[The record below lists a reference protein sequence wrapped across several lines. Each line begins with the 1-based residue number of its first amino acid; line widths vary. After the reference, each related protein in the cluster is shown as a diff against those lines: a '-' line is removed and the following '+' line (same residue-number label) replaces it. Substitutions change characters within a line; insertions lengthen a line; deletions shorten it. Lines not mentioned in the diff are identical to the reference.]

1 MPGMEPLS
9 PIQEVSAEGSRSPET
24 SKSGDPEQ
32 MDSDP
37 QAELSWY
44 APLRPMKPAVALPA
58 TDDLIDLSTE
68 TNPFSGFRPASPVS
82 HKPPMTTPS
91 RLPPAPLPRQSTP
104 VSVDALNFLAGAGF
118 LLEDPALAPVLRDSA
133 VVSALARSLQQALT
147 IQEKELS
154 IASPAH
160 ASREGR
166 REGSVVQFA
175 DEVGSQTTTAYGGA
189 QRAARQQA
197 ASTDPPSRTSAHRLP
212 EGIVGGLSFDRPLG
226 PDDRG
231 NSQSRPLGASS
242 QPRDPRT
249 SSISPGRPLFES
261 RSFPQRQTWGQDV
274 SGPRGPAP
282 PGVQF
287 HPELMHGPESVAGS
301 YGTSQV
307 SHGGGWQPRI
317 NPSVR
322 YAGGPSRDKYES
334 FIFDL
339 QRVFRSYPPHVP
351 EPSKIAFLGGQLD
364 GDAQIYFNS
373 KDWYLSSWQT
383 VCEAFQTRF
392 LPLATP
398 EITWQKFWQVM
409 QYDQKAKKERPIS
422 EVIQESKEERAA
434 LAPTPRADG
443 PKKRVWTASQVL
455 SNAFAVDAS
464 SSKSG
469 RAFRTGA
476 ADNRGGKLS
485 AKQLAQH
492 LRDGLCFGCS
502 QPGHVKTQCPRR
514 QQASSHHSEPV
525 NLMDEEN
532 SEEGVAEAHGVSLVG
547 KAGLGSSE
555 GRESRALPLKLMIP
569 IGGKLA
575 YTLVDDGC
583 THNLI
588 KPSFVKLHRLAYHQY
603 PEPLSLKQ
611 TTVGSKGSIN
621 HWAQLDTQSPSGEV
635 LSSKVFQLVALDKY
649 DAFVSMDWIKRN
661 LLVHRD
667 TFAVWANGEVQVGE
681 GTFDRQE
688 ASHIGERYARAL
700 VGEFLPVSQAC
711 ASQVLPP
718 GLARD
723 ESGLVIASDK
733 VPLQTRQQLTSL
745 LEEFVDVFQDGA
757 SEELPPL
764 RPGMN
769 HRIPLIDESLTPNT
783 RLYKMPDAF
792 LTQFYVLAEKHLK
805 SGTWVRGV
813 ATGASSIMARPKP
826 SDPSKARFVSDLRQR
841 NANTVKDQN
850 GPPDQ
855 EAIRNE
861 VCRTI
866 QRKDGIC
873 TAFDFPDG
881 YHQIRT
887 EPEDVHKTATR
898 TPIGIILWQVMQQ
911 GDTNAG
917 ATFQRDMVITFE
929 GGEQIGVMVYLDNI
943 YIHSRIEDHVEA
955 LRWVLVRLRKH
966 QWKVSF
972 AKAEIARDDLE
983 VLGFRIN
990 AEGIHVDERK
1000 AWDIIQHPEPKDVK
1014 QLQSFLGMV
1023 NYLADRMPEV
1033 ALLSAPLSE
1042 IAVSGARFLMTPARK
1057 EAFVRVK
1064 ELVSKTVALSPIS
1077 AGLAD
1082 SGEPSGKVWVVADA
1096 SVSGVGGWIGQGNSH
1111 DVMRPAGFFSKK
1123 YTAAQSNWATPDQEL
1138 LALIATLNAFRRQ
1151 LLGVPVTLV
1160 TDSQTASRLRDK
1172 AELRGKSWRWDDF
1185 LSEFY
1190 VRDII
1195 HVPRTRNK
1203 VSDYLSKLSGE
1214 YPEAFTSL
1222 SDEVCDPCRRDDED
1236 GQLSFHGEP
1245 IAPIESAA
1253 AETVDIKANPG
1264 WQDAYALDRVFC
1276 DVIAHP
1282 DQYSSLY
1289 RWVSDT
1295 GMLHVVR
1302 PGEPDLVAV
1311 PDQMRNDVIRQEHGG
1326 VGHQGVRYTLQA
1338 IRRNYWWG
1346 SMVKD
1351 VVNFCAECDA
1361 CQRSKTS
1368 SQSPPGFLRSLT
1380 VPRGA
1385 WKHVAIDFVGPFP
1398 AGKSRNDFLMVT
1410 IDRSSTQVRLSPCKT
1425 KLTGEGAAELYLRK
1439 IYVLHGWP
1447 SSVVSDRDQR
1457 FTGAFWQGL
1466 MRSTGVD
1473 LKMST
1478 AAHPETDGQAEA
1490 ANKTV
1495 VQILPCLLLERRL
1508 PQADWEQLVPHVELA
1523 MNSSINRSLGMTPFD
1538 FVYGETPSGFPT
1550 PTSSASSTSSDAA
1563 AFVERL
1569 SFLRD
1574 WAWDGVVAARTAQ
1587 TKQANK
1593 LRRDD
1598 PGYQVGD
1605 RVLLSTTNLRLR
1617 EEKKRPWASKLLP
1630 KWVGPFVVVRS
1641 ASPSYEL
1648 ELPAWLRVHP
1658 TFHTKLLKAW
1668 NGSDSDTIAP
1678 RHEAF
1683 ESDLVPTCVVD
1694 YRDVGVGIGSRR
1706 EFLVKW
1712 KRSGDGPSP
1721 ADTWEN
1727 ADHVVAHFPDL
1738 PADLTQA
1745 KRTRRSTRAHA
1756 S

>member
-1 MPGMEPLS
+1 
-9 PIQEVSAEGSRSPET
+9 
-24 SKSGDPEQ
+24 
-32 MDSDP
+32 
-37 QAELSWY
+37 
-44 APLRPMKPAVALPA
+44 
-58 TDDLIDLSTE
+58 
-68 TNPFSGFRPASPVS
+68 
-82 HKPPMTTPS
+82 
-91 RLPPAPLPRQSTP
+91 
-104 VSVDALNFLAGAGF
+104 
-118 LLEDPALAPVLRDSA
+118 
-133 VVSALARSLQQALT
+133 
-147 IQEKELS
+147 
-154 IASPAH
+154 
-160 ASREGR
+160 
-166 REGSVVQFA
+166 
-175 DEVGSQTTTAYGGA
+175 
-189 QRAARQQA
+189 
-197 ASTDPPSRTSAHRLP
+197 
-212 EGIVGGLSFDRPLG
+212 
-226 PDDRG
+226 
-231 NSQSRPLGASS
+231 
-242 QPRDPRT
+242 
-249 SSISPGRPLFES
+249 
-261 RSFPQRQTWGQDV
+261 
-274 SGPRGPAP
+274 
-282 PGVQF
+282 
-287 HPELMHGPESVAGS
+287 
-301 YGTSQV
+301 
-307 SHGGGWQPRI
+307 
-317 NPSVR
+317 
-322 YAGGPSRDKYES
+322 
-334 FIFDL
+334 
-339 QRVFRSYPPHVP
+339 
-351 EPSKIAFLGGQLD
+351 
-364 GDAQIYFNS
+364 
-373 KDWYLSSWQT
+373 
-383 VCEAFQTRF
+383 
-392 LPLATP
+392 
-398 EITWQKFWQVM
+398 
-409 QYDQKAKKERPIS
+409 
-422 EVIQESKEERAA
+422 
-434 LAPTPRADG
+434 
-443 PKKRVWTASQVL
+443 
-455 SNAFAVDAS
+455 
-464 SSKSG
+464 
-469 RAFRTGA
+469 
-476 ADNRGGKLS
+476 
-485 AKQLAQH
+485 
-492 LRDGLCFGCS
+492 
-502 QPGHVKTQCPRR
+502 
-514 QQASSHHSEPV
+514 
-525 NLMDEEN
+525 MDEEN

-635 LSSKVFQLVALDKY
+635 LSSEVFQLVALDKY

-826 SDPSKARFVSDLRQR
+826 SDPSKARF
-841 NANTVKDQN
+841 
-850 GPPDQ
+850 
-855 EAIRNE
+855 
-861 VCRTI
+861 
-866 QRKDGIC
+866 RKDGIC

-1222 SDEVCDPCRRDDED
+1222 SDAVCDPCRRDDED
-1236 GQLSFHGEP
+1236 GQLSFHGDP

-1282 DQYSSLY
+1282 DQYSLLY

-1398 AGKSRNDFLMVT
+1398 AGKSKNDFLMVT

-1425 KLTGEGAAELYLRK
+1425 KLTGEGAAELYLRT

-1447 SSVVSDRDQR
+1447 SSVVSDRDPR

-1495 VQILPCLLLERRL
+1495 VQILRCLLLERRL
-1508 PQADWEQLVPHVELA
+1508 PQADWEQLVPHVEFA

-1538 FVYGETPSGFPT
+1538 FVYGETPSAFPT

-1630 KWVGPFVVVRS
+1630 KWVGPFVVARS

-1683 ESDLVPTCVVD
+1683 ESDLVPTYVVD

-1712 KRSGDGPSP
+1712 KRSGDGPPP